1 MSTKVKRT
9 GHKYKNLLIKGG
21 RLIDLSQGIDA
32 VGDLFISEGKIAW
45 LSTQQAGPLPDNY
58 YVIEAMGMVVCPGF
72 IDLHCHL
79 RQPGFEEKETIA
91 TGIRAAAKGGFTTV
105 CCMPNTKPPVDKA
118 EVVEYVKSVAAKE
131 GMVRVLPIGCI
142 TKGRQGSE
150 LADFGELSLSGVVA
164 FSDDGSPVTDSS
176 IMRRALEYSQTS
188 GLPIID
194 HCEDLVFSQDGVM
207 NEGSLATKLG
217 LKAMPAC
224 AEESMVA
231 RDIRLARLA
240 GGRLHIAHVST
251 AGSVKLIR
259 GAKEEGLSIT
269 AEVTPHHLTLTE
281 EAVVGYNT
289 NAKVNPP
296 LRTAEDI
303 EALILGLKDGVLDAI
318 ATDHA
323 PHTAKDKDCDFTTAA
338 FGISGF
344 ETALGS
350 LMGLVH
356 RGKLDLVTLISKLTH
371 EPASFLRRSDLGTL
385 KPGAVADVVI
395 FDPNK
400 EWVVN
405 PEEFISKGKNTPLA
419 GAVLKGRVMAT
430 LYGGEV
436 VYKDKAMSLKQSKR
450 NIQEVT

>member
-1 MSTKVKRT
+1 MREMSVKTKRQSE
-9 GHKYKNLLIKGG
+9 NLLIRGG
-21 RLIDLSQGIDA
+21 RIIDPSQGIDA
-32 VGDLFISEGKIAW
+32 VGDLFISEGKIVW
-45 LSTQQAGPLPDNY
+45 LSVGEARSLPDNY
-58 YVIEAMGMVVCPGF
+58 RMIQARGKVVCPGF

-91 TGIRAAAKGGFTTV
+91 TGTRAAAKGGFTTV
-105 CCMPNTKPPVDKA
+105 CCMPNTKPPADKA
-118 EVVEYVKSVAAKE
+118 AVVECIKSIAARE

-142 TKGRQGSE
+142 TEGRKGRK
-150 LADFGELSLSGVVA
+150 LADFGELSTSGAVA

-176 IMRRALEYSQTS
+176 IMSRALEYSRES

-194 HCEDLVFSQDGVM
+194 HCEDLPFSQDGVM
-207 NEGSLATKLG
+207 NEGSLATELG
-217 LKAMPAC
+217 LKGMPAC

-259 GAKEEGLSIT
+259 EAKEEGISIT

-281 EAVVGYNT
+281 EAIAGYNT

-296 LRTAEDI
+296 LRTAEDV
-303 EALILGLKDGVLDAI
+303 EALISGLKDGTLDAI

-323 PHTAKDKDCDFTTAA
+323 PHTAQDKDCDFASSA

-356 RGKLDLVTLISKLTH
+356 RGKLEMETLISKLTC
-371 EPASFLRRSDLGTL
+371 EPAAILRRTDLGTL

-395 FDPNK
+395 FDPDK
-400 EWVVN
+400 EWVVH
-405 PEEFISKGKNTPLA
+405 PEEFVSKGKNTPLA
-419 GAVLKGRVMAT
+419 GAALKGKVMAT
-430 LYGGEV
+430 LYGGEAA
-436 VYKDKAMSLKQSKR
+436 YKDKAISLKQSKR
-450 NIQEVT
+450 NIQGVS